1 MSDTPNPTRIE
12 SDLDAT
18 RSRLG
23 SHLSELQDRL
33 SPGQVLDDLMGYFR
47 GSEGAAFGNSLLGNV
62 RANPMPAA
70 LTGIGLAWLM
80 AANPRAGA
88 QPTQASASRAP
99 DSGIRLH
106 HYGRDDHGATMT
118 RLREAEQG
126 VARQPDEAEHV
137 YSARL
142 DTVRGQAIGLSRH
155 TQETTE
161 SFGARVRD
169 ALASAQRAASETA
182 HDLRDQVGGALGAA
196 SGAIGSFGAAA
207 QGSVQNAAQN
217 AVSGAARYAGGAFS
231 SGGQAG
237 GNMMAALAESPVLLG
252 ALGLAAG
259 ALLGALVPRSDQE
272 EEALG
277 GFARQVRD
285 TATSLASQ
293 GLEAGQHVA
302 QAVADKARESA
313 QEHGLAG
320 GKTPGQLVDAAL
332 SGTLAGS
339 ASEVA
344 KDVLRAGEEVVRK
357 EVAQTGGGQTAGG
370 QPAGQKPS
378 V

>member
-1 MSDTPNPTRIE
+1 MSDQTSNTGRIE

-47 GSEGAAFGNSLLGNV
+47 GSEGAAFGGNLLDNV

-80 AANPRAGA
+80 ASNPRAA
-88 QPTQASASRAP
+88 AP
-99 DSGIRLH
+99 PAADSGARLH
-106 HYGRDDHGATMT
+106 HYGRDDHGATMA

-126 VARQPDEAEHV
+126 VARQPSEAEHV

-142 DTVRGQAIGLSRH
+142 DTARGQAGGLSRH

-207 QGSVQNAAQN
+207 QSSVQNAA
-217 AVSGAARYAGGAFS
+217 SGAARYAGGAFS

-237 GNMMAALAESPVLLG
+237 GNMMAALVESPVLLG

-277 GFARQVRD
+277 GIARQVRD
-285 TATSLASQ
+285 TATSLAQQ
-293 GLEAGQHVA
+293 GLEGGKHVA

-332 SGTLAGS
+332 SGGLAGS

-344 KDVLRAGEEVVRK
+344 RDVLRTGEEAVRK
-357 EVAQTGGGQTAGG
+357 EVAQTGSQPAGG
-370 QPAGQKPS
+370 QPAGGQSAGQKPS
-378 V
+378 A